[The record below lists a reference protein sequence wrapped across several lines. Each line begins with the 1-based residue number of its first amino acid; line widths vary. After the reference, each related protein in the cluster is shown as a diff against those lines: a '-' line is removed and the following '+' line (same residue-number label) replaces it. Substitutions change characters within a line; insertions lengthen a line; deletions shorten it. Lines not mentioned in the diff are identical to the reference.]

1 MSKELVAIGPR
12 KPVLLDYAERPLKK
26 GELRI
31 RSVFSA
37 EKHVTTLLLY
47 RGKRRS

>member
-1 MSKELVAIGPR
+1 MPKELVAVGPR
-12 KPVLLDYAERPLKK
+12 KPTLLEYDERPLKK

-37 EKHVTTLLLY
+37 EKHGTTLLLY
-47 RGKRRS
+47 SAPS